1 MARSLPTSVITAV
14 NSQTT
19 TKVFLVLLEIS
30 HSDVSTFYL
39 VNNTENIVSG
49 ANTYIAFPFAVTLP
63 PDDPELQVRARLTLS
78 HVTSEL
84 NILRTL
90 AGQRERVAFTLKVI
104 EASAPTVI
112 LQRVS
117 GLVAA
122 SVSYNAE
129 AMNIDLTIDNFLTE
143 PFPSATFSPST
154 FPGIF

>member
-1 MARSLPTSVITAV
+1 MPRTLPTSVITAV

-19 TKVFLVLLEIS
+19 TNVFLVLLEIS
-30 HSDVSTFYL
+30 HSAIGTFYL
-39 VNNTENIVSG
+39 VNNTENIISG
-49 ANTYIAFPFAVTLP
+49 ATTYLAFPFSVTLP

-90 AGQRERVAFTLKVI
+90 AGQRERVSFSLKVI
-104 EASAPTVI
+104 EASDPTVV
-112 LQRVS
+112 LQSIS

-122 SVSYNAE
+122 SVGYNAS
-129 AMNIDLTIDNFLTE
+129 AMDIDLTIDNFLTE

>member
-1 MARSLPTSVITAV
+1 MPRTLPTAVVTAV

-19 TKVFLVLLEIS
+19 PSAFLVLLEAY
-30 HSDVSTFYL
+30 HSTIGTLRF
-39 VNNTENIVSG
+39 VNNTENVVSNG
-49 ANTYIAFPFAVTLP
+49 QTFNAYPFSVLLP
-63 PDDPELQVRARLTLS
+63 PDDPALQVRARLVLS

-84 NILRTL
+84 NVLRSV
-90 AGQRERVAFTLKVI
+90 AGSRERATFSLKVI
-104 EASAPTVI
+104 EGSDPDTI
-112 LQRVS
+112 LQSIS

-129 AMNIDLTIDNFLTE
+129 TLEIDLTIDNFLTE

>member
-1 MARSLPTSVITAV
+1 MPRTLPTPVITAV

-19 TKVFLVLLEIS
+19 TSAFLVLLEVS
-30 HSDVSTFYL
+30 HSEIGTFYF
-39 VNNTENIVSG
+39 VNNTENVVAG
-49 ANTYIAFPFAVTLP
+49 AITYLAYPFAVTLP

-84 NILRTL
+84 NVLRTI
-90 AGQRERVAFTLKVI
+90 AGQRERAAFSLKVI
-104 EASAPTVI
+104 EASAPTVV
-112 LQRVS
+112 LQSIS

-129 AMNIDLTIDNFLTE
+129 TMSIDLTIDNFLTE
-143 PFPSATFSPST
+143 PFPSATFSPAT

>member
-1 MARSLPTSVITAV
+1 MARTLPTAVVTAV

-19 TKVFLVLLEIS
+19 TRAFLVLLEIT
-30 HSDVSTFYL
+30 HSDLDTFYL
-39 VNNTENIVSG
+39 VNNTENITSG
-49 ANTYIAFPFAVTLP
+49 GNTYIAFPFAVTLP
-63 PDDPELQVRARLTLS
+63 PDDPGLQVRARLTLS
-78 HVTSEL
+78 HVTTEL

-90 AGQRERVAFTLKVI
+90 AGQRERPAFKLEVI
-104 EASAPTVI
+104 DASAPNTI
-112 LQRVS
+112 LQSVS

-122 SVSYNAE
+122 SVTYNAD